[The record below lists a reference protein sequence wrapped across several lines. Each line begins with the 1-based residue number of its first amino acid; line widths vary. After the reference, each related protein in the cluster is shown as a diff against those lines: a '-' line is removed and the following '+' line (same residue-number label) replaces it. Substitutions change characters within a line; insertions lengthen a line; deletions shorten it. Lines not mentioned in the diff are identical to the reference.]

1 VDHRWVAEN
10 WLVDAA
16 SVRELPAEE
25 KGVRFFNRARY
36 RSRLSVQRSVV
47 SCLLF
52 YACLGCAA
60 PRTLRWIQTLSRT
73 PRANRTSTR
82 NDPP

>member
-1 VDHRWVAEN
+1 MDHRWVAEN

-47 SCLLF
+47 SGLL
-52 YACLGCAA
+52 
-60 PRTLRWIQTLSRT
+60 PPVLRLSRLCGS
-73 PRANRTSTR
+73 PDLAM
-82 NDPP
+82 DPDAFKDPEGEQDQHQK